1 MAMVSEQQWNLPLD
15 SLIEI
20 EDGDHRLATLRDVGM
35 FILSLPER
43 VKGQELWQAAA
54 ETVLEA
60 AESGDT
66 ARVPIVLHMALLM
79 SGRAARCVWDEA
91 PIAPDGPDLFPWPL
105 TR

>member
-1 MAMVSEQQWNLPLD
+1 MTMASEQWNLPLD

-20 EDGDHRLATLRDVGM
+20 ERGDRRLATLRDVGM
-35 FILSLPER
+35 FILSLPEK

-60 AESGDT
+60 VESGDT
-66 ARVPIVLHMALLM
+66 ARVPIVVHMALLM
-79 SGRAARCVWDEA
+79 SGRSARSVLDDA
-91 PIAPDGPDLFPWPL
+91 PPPTDGPDHFPWPM